1 MCDGDRCRAPGTRQC
16 LVTSTLRAVASGRL
30 TRTLRLALI
39 PSHLSRVAW
48 VVFGCLVALGAVGW
62 FLVPLSSGCSVT
74 LVGSRVGLVGGRRV
88 ALGFRW
94 FACGFLV
101 PGVLGSLVL
110 PPSRRNECFSFL
122 PHRP

>member
-1 MCDGDRCRAPGTRQC
+1 VCDGDRCRAPGTRQC

-62 FLVPLSSGCSVT
+62 FLVPLV
-74 LVGSRVGLVGGRRV
+74 L
-88 ALGFRW
+88 
-94 FACGFLV
+94 
-101 PGVLGSLVL
+101 GVLGPLGWVARWFGWWSPGRARFPLVRFRVLGSWGARL
-110 PPSRRNECFSFL
+110 PGSPSVASK
-122 PHRP
+122 